1 MKEQFETLECKI
13 ESKRGTQIP
22 ATFTYPKGRESFP
35 LILAAH
41 GFQSSRH
48 EYGMYV
54 QVSERMAEQGIAVMR
69 FDFPG
74 NNDSTESMMEY
85 TINNNLDDMESVLD
99 YTRKNWNID
108 REKMGVLGWSMGG
121 CMAALFSER
130 HPEVEAMALWAP
142 GLCNIDVVK
151 GMGGAAHYVEILENA
166 DQTQSCKIELEW
178 CSCELSIDFLQE
190 MLCSNPY
197 KSLYRYQGD
206 LLVAAGMKD
215 SVVDAEKVRLGTAIA
230 VNARKVSTCYF
241 ENGDHDFGTA
251 YGRGEGEPLIVEKLL
266 DDTCG
271 FFAATLGGQS

>member
-1 MKEQFETLECKI
+1 MRGQFETLECKI

-22 ATFTYPKGRESFP
+22 ATFTYPRGKESFP

-54 QVSERMAEQGIAVMR
+54 KVSERMAEQGIAVMR

-85 TINNNLDDMESVLD
+85 TLTNNLDDMESALD
-99 YTRKNWNID
+99 YARKNWNIR
-108 REKMGVLGWSMGG
+108 REKMGALGWSMGG
-121 CMAALFSER
+121 YMAALFSRR

-142 GLCNIDVVK
+142 GLCSIDVVK
-151 GMGGAAHYVEILENA
+151 GMGGTEHYVETMENA
-166 DQTQSCKIELEW
+166 DQTGCCKVELEW
-178 CSCELSIDFLQE
+178 CSCELNIEFLQE

-197 KSLYRYQGD
+197 EALYQYRGD

-215 SVVDAEKVRLGTAIA
+215 SVVDAEKVRLGAAIA
-230 VNARKVSTCYF
+230 VNARKVSTSYF

-251 YGRGEGEPLIVEKLL
+251 YGSGEGDPQIVQKLL

-271 FFAATLGGQS
+271 FFVAALGCQL